1 LAGLSVFLV
10 SGIGHRYLEAR
21 QTDAGPKTTKSET
34 MADPVDDDEGKT
46 ISAALSGDQRAYAAL
61 VDKHKSAIFHIINR
75 IVRNDE
81 VARDLVQETFMKA
94 FASLASYRSEY
105 RFSTWLYKIA
115 ANSSIDHLRKKRI
128 QALSLD
134 RPMETEDGSVGM
146 DIPDYSYDPERELV
160 KKQQRFSIEE
170 AIESLPDKYREVI
183 IYRHKDDKSYDEIAD
198 LLGIP
203 VGTVK
208 ARIFRAR
215 ELLKKKLKN
224 IRG

>member
-1 LAGLSVFLV
+1 
-10 SGIGHRYLEAR
+10 
-21 QTDAGPKTTKSET
+21 
-34 MADPVDDDEGKT
+34 MADLVDDDEGKI
-46 ISAALSGDQRAYAAL
+46 ISAALAGDQRAYAKL
-61 VDKHKSAIFHIINR
+61 VDKHRSAIFHIINR

-94 FASLASYRSEY
+94 FSSLASYRSEY

-224 IRG
+224 IRT